1 MLNNIEKILTSMS
14 YRLIQKNIWMKPIG
28 FHLFTYNEER
38 KEWINFFKSK
48 EESLIW
54 ESKIYN
60 NPEEDFLLWLK
71 YNECY
76 TKTDYHGFDDSNF
89 EFLTIQEQVEFL

>member
-14 YRLIQKNIWMKPIG
+14 YRLIQKNIWMKPVG

-38 KEWINFFKSK
+38 KEWINFMKKGDPPIVWNS
-48 EESLIW
+48 EIYD
-54 ESKIYN
+54 ESKG
-60 NPEEDFLLWLK
+60 DFLLWLK
-71 YNECY
+71 YNECL
-76 TKTDYHGFDDSNF
+76 TKTNYTNETSW